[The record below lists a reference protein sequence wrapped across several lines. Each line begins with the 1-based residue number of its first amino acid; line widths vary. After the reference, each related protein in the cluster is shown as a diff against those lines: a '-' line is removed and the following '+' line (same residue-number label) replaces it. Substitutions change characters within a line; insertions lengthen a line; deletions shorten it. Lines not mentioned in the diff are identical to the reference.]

1 MSASFIKQ
9 QKQGENGR
17 GKARKKKMVEVRCV
31 QKMYVQGRCLNGMCA
46 IVCKNGVGVC
56 VCDRV
61 VREVAVGESACVC
74 VCVYVCGC

>member
-17 GKARKKKMVEVRCV
+17 GKAGKKKMVEVRCV
-31 QKMYVQGRCLNGMCA
+31 QKMYVQGRCMNGMCA

-56 VCDRV
+56 VYT
-61 VREVAVGESACVC
+61 ANNMQSK
-74 VCVYVCGC
+74 Y